1 MHSTRTTAP
10 RARTHTHTTPHLRR
24 STRTAARITS
34 IRPEHDH
41 PTQRRDTSAREPT
54 SDFSCFFALQVQTA
68 LVRGTPARRRL
79 CVPVSATATTT
90 TTMTHTL
97 TGVGCVAKSRVG
109 DVVKQRQKHDT
120 KELPAAVR
128 SSSSALGDD
137 GDADDVVDAVGVG
150 GAWYTP

>member
-54 SDFSCFFALQVQTA
+54 SDFSFFSLFRFKPHSCA
-68 LVRGTPARRRL
+68 ARRHDGV
-79 CVPVSATATTT
+79 CACPSAP
-90 TTMTHTL
+90 
-97 TGVGCVAKSRVG
+97 
-109 DVVKQRQKHDT
+109 Q
-120 KELPAAVR
+120 P
-128 SSSSALGDD
+128 
-137 GDADDVVDAVGVG
+137 
-150 GAWYTP
+150 PPPP